1 MHKELYRKWI
11 QLKDK
16 MVIGE
21 MIIVEQYLRILEFQL
36 FSEIQVLDHIIYVG
50 LCWQEHNPT

>member
-50 LCWQEHNPT
+50 LC

>member
-1 MHKELYRKWI
+1 
-11 QLKDK
+11 

>member
-1 MHKELYRKWI
+1 
-11 QLKDK
+11 

-50 LCWQEHNPT
+50 LSLTRAQSYINQLL